1 MFEILRSVGS
11 MVFGCKV
18 NHAKPCTKTVT
29 STSYKQMYEIFNV
42 CFFACKAYD
51 ADK

>member
-1 MFEILRSVGS
+1 MFEVLRSLGS

-18 NHAKPCTKTVT
+18 NHAKPCTEIVT
-29 STSYKQMYEIFNV
+29 STSYKQMHEIFNV
-42 CFFACKAYD
+42 FSFACKAYD

>member
-1 MFEILRSVGS
+1 MFEVLRSVGS

-18 NHAKPCTKTVT
+18 NHAKSYTKTVT

-42 CFFACKAYD
+42 FSFACKAYD